1 MAVQTGAGTRISI
14 GPTTAATTPTA
25 YAALTPWTEIG
36 EVEDLGEFGDNVGL
50 ANFTALN
57 NRRVRKFKTSFDA
70 GDLQLTLGRD
80 PADAGQVAL
89 AAAVAADADYAIRI
103 ELDDKPTPTGKN
115 TVFYFHAAVT
125 KLTTQVGNADAIVKG
140 SVNMAIN
147 TTVLIVP
154 AAA

>member
-36 EVEDLGEFGDNVGL
+36 EVEDIGEFGDSVGL

-70 GDLQLTLGRD
+70 GELPVTLGRD
-80 PADAGQVAL
+80 PADAGQAAL

-115 TVFYFHAAVT
+115 TIYYFHAAVT
-125 KLTTQVGNADAIVKG
+125 KFTTQVGNADAIVKG
-140 SVNMAIN
+140 TVILAIN
-147 TTVLIVP
+147 TPVLAVP
-154 AAA
+154 AAV